1 MARLGSLEEWLAAT
15 ARAGASAVSFSSCY
29 PFQGDVEFVAPP
41 RTLWPPASPALMAA
55 RVRWKSARFIPV
67 EVVGAL
73 AANAR
78 LDENRWSVD
87 GASECLV
94 PAGRPGPFRTGV
106 RWNAAVDRL
115 SGASERHS
123 TACLEF
129 HSGAGLW
136 TVVSFA
142 DDAAR
147 DSWMEPVKACFR
159 LLADSGFGGE
169 RSRGW
174 GRSEPPEFTEG
185 TLPDLVLAMAARYRR
200 KAGKREAAEIRAP
213 QAAAPLT
220 QPEAAPAPAGGEPE
234 IEAPAEPAIAEAV
247 PPAAELPEAPEPSIA
262 ESTAETETR
271 DSAQPESEA
280 PPVPA
285 EAAPESA
292 APPEAMESAEIQPAP
307 AESPESEQPEAEDT
321 ATEPV
326 ETAEPVV
333 AETPR
338 PAAAG
343 PGAEP
348 HWLLSLF
355 LPAPEDAVAW
365 GHGSYALVERSGR
378 VESLAGSGELKKVV
392 RMVAEGSV
400 VCAPAPPRGA
410 AADVAPEGFPHPV
423 FRAGFAVAI
432 PLSEVSRCATD

>member
-1 MARLGSLEEWLAAT
+1 
-15 ARAGASAVSFSSCY
+15 
-29 PFQGDVEFVAPP
+29 
-41 RTLWPPASPALMAA
+41 
-55 RVRWKSARFIPV
+55 
-67 EVVGAL
+67 
-73 AANAR
+73 
-78 LDENRWSVD
+78 
-87 GASECLV
+87 
-94 PAGRPGPFRTGV
+94 V

-147 DSWMEPVKACFR
+147 DRWMEPVKACFR

-213 QAAAPLT
+213 QVAAPLT

-234 IEAPAEPAIAEAV
+234 IEVPAEPGIAQAAPSGAGEPEAPEPAIAESSAG
-247 PPAAELPEAPEPSIA
+247 A
-262 ESTAETETR
+262 ETR
-271 DSAQPESEA
+271 DFAQPESEA
-280 PPVPA
+280 LPVPA
-285 EAAPESA
+285 EAAPESS
-292 APPEAMESAEIQPAP
+292 APPATMESAEIQSAP
-307 AESPESEQPEAEDT
+307 AESPESVQPGAEDT
-321 ATEPV
+321 AAEPI
-326 ETAEPVV
+326 ETAEPAV
-333 AETPR
+333 AETVR

-343 PGAEP
+343 PGGEP

-355 LPAPEDAVAW
+355 LPAREDAVAW
-365 GHGSYALVERSGR
+365 GQGSYALVERSGR
-378 VESLAGSGELKKVV
+378 VESPAGSGELKKVV

-400 VCAPAPPRGA
+400 VCAQAPPRGT